1 MGLWSRF
8 KALFGAKVNAALDRM
23 EDPGETL
30 DYSYEKQ
37 LNLLKEVKRGLAD
50 VATSKQRLKLQAAK
64 LEQEDQ
70 KLQSQAQQAV
80 MLGRDDLAR
89 VAIQRKQAIAPTMQT
104 LQIQVQQLDDQ
115 QAKLSDASQKL
126 QTKIDMFRTQKEVTK
141 ASYKAAAAQV
151 KISES
156 FTGVSKEMGDIG
168 LTVQRANDRIE
179 QMQARAGALDELI
192 DSGALQDVTALPG
205 DNDIDRQLRL
215 AGGTSDVD
223 AELAALK
230 AQLSAGEDRKFLDS

>member
-1 MGLWSRF
+1 
-8 KALFGAKVNAALDRM
+8 M
-23 EDPGETL
+23 EDPGEAL

-37 LNLLKEVKRGLAD
+37 LNLQKEVKRGLAD

-70 KLQSQAQQAV
+70 KLHAQAQQAV
-80 MLGRDDLAR
+80 MLERDDLAR
-89 VAIQRKQAIAPTMQT
+89 LAIQRKQAIQP
-104 LQIQVQQLDDQ
+104 QIQSLHVQVQQLDEQ
-115 QAKLSDASQKL
+115 QAKLADASQKL
-126 QTKIDMFRTQKEVTK
+126 QMKIDMFRTQKEATK
-141 ASYKAAAAQV
+141 AQYTAARAQV
-151 KISES
+151 KITES
-156 FTGVSKEMGDIG
+156 FTGVSKEIGDIG

-215 AGGTSDVD
+215 AGGTPDVD

-230 AQLSAGEDRKFLDS
+230 AQLGAGEPKLLDG